1 MLQGLPTTF
10 IGAKMLVG
18 AEEAPAIREAFD
30 HALDAA
36 DRGVPAPAYIAAL
49 LAIAGATLFFGRT
62 RRAPAPLPP
71 NAERAS

>member
-1 MLQGLPTTF
+1 MRTFASIAVAYLLAAAVLWGAFGLF
-10 IGAKMLVG
+10 ARL
-18 AEEAPAIREAFD
+18 
-30 HALDAA
+30 ALR
-36 DRGVPAPAYIAAL
+36 RGVDPLLAAL